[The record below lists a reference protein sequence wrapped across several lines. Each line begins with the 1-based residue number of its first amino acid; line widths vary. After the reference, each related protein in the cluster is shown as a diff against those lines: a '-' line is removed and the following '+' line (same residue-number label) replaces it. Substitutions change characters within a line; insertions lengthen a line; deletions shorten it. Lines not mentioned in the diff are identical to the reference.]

1 MFTIEVASPEIGRI
15 KFDLPANIG
24 IEIMLRL
31 SEKEQQ
37 LIQQKI
43 AQQIQLLC
51 ATQCGALSAGA
62 LGIFI
67 LEGIDA
73 ALEEQAKLAASLLG

>member
-1 MFTIEVASPEIGRI
+1 MFTIEIASPEIGNVR
-15 KFDLPANIG
+15 FALPANIG
-24 IEIMLRL
+24 AEIMLRL
-31 SEKEQQ
+31 PLEAQQ
-37 LIQQKI
+37 IIREKI
-43 AQQIQLLC
+43 AQQLQLLC

-62 LGIFI
+62 LGVFV

>member
-1 MFTIEVASPEIGRI
+1 
-15 KFDLPANIG
+15 
-24 IEIMLRL
+24 MLRL
-31 SEKEQQ
+31 SKEEQQ
-37 LIQQKI
+37 IIREKI
-43 AQQIQLLC
+43 AQQLQLLC

>member
-1 MFTIEVASPEIGRI
+1 MFTIEIASPEIGNIR
-15 KFDLPANIG
+15 FALPTNIG
-24 IEIMLRL
+24 TEIMLRL
-31 SEKEQQ
+31 SKEEQQ
-37 LIQQKI
+37 IIREKI
-43 AQQIQLLC
+43 AQQLQLLC

>member
-1 MFTIEVASPEIGRI
+1 MFTIEIASPEIGNVR
-15 KFDLPANIG
+15 FALPANIG
-24 IEIMLRL
+24 AEIMLRL
-31 SEKEQQ
+31 PLE
-37 LIQQKI
+37 
-43 AQQIQLLC
+43 AQQIIREKIVQQLQLLC

-62 LGIFI
+62 LGVFV

>member
-1 MFTIEVASPEIGRI
+1 MFTIEIASPEIGNIR
-15 KFDLPANIG
+15 FDLPANIG
-24 IEIMLRL
+24 AEIMLRL
-31 SEKEQQ
+31 PLEAQQ
-37 LIQQKI
+37 IIREKI

-62 LGIFI
+62 LGVFV

>member
-1 MFTIEVASPEIGRI
+1 MFTIEIASPEIGNV

-24 IEIMLRL
+24 TEIMLRL
-31 SEKEQQ
+31 SKEEQQ
-37 LIQQKI
+37 IIREKI
-43 AQQIQLLC
+43 AQQLQLLC

>member
-15 KFDLPANIG
+15 KFDLPENIG
-24 IEIMLRL
+24 FEIMLRL
-31 SEKEQQ
+31 SNEEQQ
-37 LIQQKI
+37 IIREKI

-73 ALEEQAKLAASLLG
+73 ALKEQANLAASILG